1 MTGKWFKMLDHGQ
14 LKVMVE
20 NAVDLTASAR
30 ELSER
35 DRDYYDGYQLTPEE
49 VKALKARKQPP
60 LVINRIKRKVDAM
73 VGIEQRGRSDPRA
86 LPRTPKDESAA
97 DVATKSLVFVD
108 DQTRFDLKKSLA
120 FENLLVEGYGGVEV
134 IVDQKRG
141 RFDVTINRLRWEEI
155 FFDPYSRE
163 KDFSDAAYLGC
174 MKWMALDK
182 AIALYGEQHRE
193 IIEGSSA
200 STMDGQTFDDR
211 PNENKNFRWA
221 DPTLKRV
228 RVAQMYYLRGGVWHY
243 AIFTGRGEIF
253 NAVSPYLDDDG
264 QPICPMVL
272 MAAYVD
278 RNNQRY
284 GVVRDMIDP
293 QDEVNKR
300 RSKALHLI
308 NSRQTM
314 GVRGAVSVATLKA
327 ELAKPDGHVEIDAD
341 VAMGAREAGI
351 PAFQVLQT
359 TDMAQGNLAMLAEA
373 KQEIDMVGPN
383 AALHG
388 QMEGQQSGRAILAQQ
403 NAGLAE
409 LAPVYDSLRDWTLRV
424 YRQMWM
430 RIKQYWTDERFVRV
444 TDESGAAE
452 FVGINVMQ
460 GFALDPMTGAVV
472 PQVEN
477 PVAQMDVDIIIE
489 EAPDLVTLRQ
499 EEFQQLAEMRQGG
512 IPIPDEMLIEASSV
526 RNKSRLLE
534 LMQEQK
540 QQQAAAMQM
549 QGQAMQAEQQV
560 KGMTAQAK
568 ASRDMAEAEKTATE
582 TALLQ
587 RNAATQEMMLRGGF

>member
-1 MTGKWFKMLDHGQ
+1 MLDHTQ

-20 NAVDLTASAR
+20 TAVDLTSTAR

-49 VKALKARKQPP
+49 VKALRARKQPP

-86 LPRTPKDESAA
+86 LPRTPLDEQSAN
-97 DVATKSLVFVD
+97 VATKALVFVD

-163 KDFSDAAYLGC
+163 KDFSDASYLGC

-182 AIALYGEQHRE
+182 AIALYGEQFRE
-193 IIEGSSA
+193 ILEGSAASA
-200 STMDGQTFDDR
+200 QDGQTFEDR
-211 PNENKNFRWA
+211 PHDNKNFRWG
-221 DPTLKRV
+221 DPTQKRV

-243 AIFTGRGEIF
+243 AIFTGKGEIF

-278 RNNQRY
+278 RENRRY

-314 GVRGAVSVATLKA
+314 GVKGAVSAQTLKN

-341 VAMGAREAGI
+341 LAMGAREAGI
-351 PAFQVLQT
+351 PAFQVLPT

-373 KQEIDMVGPN
+373 KAEIDMVGPN

-388 QMEGQQSGRAILAQQ
+388 QLEGQQSGRAILAQQ

-430 RIKQYWTDERFVRV
+430 RIKQYWTDERYVRV
-444 TDESGAAE
+444 TDEAGAAE
-452 FVGINVMQ
+452 FVGVNVQ
-460 GFALDPMTGAVV
+460 KGVQIDPMTGAIV
-472 PQVEN
+472 PMVEN
-477 PVAQMDVDIIIE
+477 PVTQMDVDIIIE

-526 RNKSRLLE
+526 RNKARLLE

-549 QGQAMQAEQQV
+549 QGQAAQADAQN
-560 KGMTAQAK
+560 KGMAAQAK
-568 ASRDMAEAEKTATE
+568 AVRDMAEADKTATE
-582 TALLQ
+582 TALMQ
-587 RNAATQEMMLRGGF
+587 RNAAVQEIVARQGY